1 MTSQGFKQIETFFEA
16 FIFWSRWVQAP
27 VYGGLVL
34 ASFLYAFKFFQEL
47 FHLWAGVGT
56 YTEAQVMLSVL
67 GLVDITMVI
76 NLLVMVTIGGYSIF
90 TSKIDVDQHEDKPLW
105 LEELDAG
112 RLKIKLAASLA
123 SISGVH
129 LLKTFIDVRG
139 AQEFEGVSG
148 IAIEIAI
155 HLAFIV
161 SAFLLAHTE
170 KVQHAY
176 HTKDPNEKGAKG
188 KPSHSS
194 APSSPRSPE
203 YMEIR
208 RAAYAA
214 IQAQKRAEAALQ
226 ALRKHQKESNTH
238 TSPPTP
244 PTDSSSSSAPPKD
257 SNKED

>member
-1 MTSQGFKQIETFFEA
+1 MSIKSTIGPLKRFENVFEA

-27 VYGGLVL
+27 MYGGLVV
-34 ASFLYAFKFFQEL
+34 ASFIYVYKFFVEL
-47 FHLWAGVGT
+47 YKLWSKAGSLE
-56 YTEAQVMLSVL
+56 EAKVMLYVL

-139 AQEFEGVSG
+139 AQEFEGISG
-148 IAIEIAI
+148 IIVEIAI

-161 SAFLLAHTE
+161 SALLLAYTE
-170 KVQHAY
+170 KIQHGNGHHGEA
-176 HTKDPNEKGAKG
+176 HAPAG
-188 KPSHSS
+188 S
-194 APSSPRSPE
+194 APKTPPDPQSDLAVAK
-203 YMEIR
+203 
-208 RAAYAA
+208 RAAMAA
-214 IQAQKRAEAALQ
+214 IHAQKRAEAALE
-226 ALRKHQKESNTH
+226 ALRAEKRKGEGGDDDDNNNEAGGL
-238 TSPPTP
+238 SPAYRA
-244 PTDSSSSSAPPKD
+244 D
-257 SNKED
+257 N

>member
-1 MTSQGFKQIETFFEA
+1 
-16 FIFWSRWVQAP
+16 
-27 VYGGLVL
+27 
-34 ASFLYAFKFFQEL
+34 
-47 FHLWAGVGT
+47 
-56 YTEAQVMLSVL
+56 
-67 GLVDITMVI
+67 MVI

-90 TSKIDVDQHEDKPLW
+90 TSKIDVNQHEDKPLW

-161 SAFLLAHTE
+161 SALLLAYTE
-170 KVQHAY
+170 KIQHAY
-176 HTKDPNEKGAKG
+176 HTKDPNERGAKG
-188 KPSHSS
+188 KPSTHSGTHT
-194 APSSPRSPE
+194 ARSSE

-226 ALRKHQKESNTH
+226 ELRRQQQEGSSP
-238 TSPPTP
+238 TSPST
-244 PTDSSSSSAPPKD
+244 SSTNKPSTSTEPPKD
-257 SNKED
+257 QD

>member
-1 MTSQGFKQIETFFEA
+1 MARTSTGSSIKQFENFFEA

-27 VYGGLVL
+27 MYGGLVI
-34 ASFLYAFKFFQEL
+34 ASFLYVYKFFEEL
-47 FHLWAGVGT
+47 FHLWMGIGVI
-56 YTEAQVMLSVL
+56 TEAKVMLYVL

-76 NLLVMVTIGGYSIF
+76 NLIVMVTIGGYSIF

-139 AQEFEGVSG
+139 AQEFEGITG
-148 IAIEIAI
+148 IMVEIAI

-161 SAFLLAHTE
+161 SALLLAYTE
-170 KVQHAY
+170 KVQHGY
-176 HTKDPNEKGAKG
+176 HTKDPTKIKKDGRGHGSG
-188 KPSHSS
+188 KAHS
-194 APSSPRSPE
+194 AE
-203 YMEIR
+203 YMEAR
-208 RAAYAA
+208 RAAHAA

-226 ALRKHQKESNTH
+226 ALRREQKGEL
-238 TSPPTP
+238 PPSSDAP
-244 PTDSSSSSAPPKD
+244 SSTDDPPKD
-257 SNKED
+257 QQ